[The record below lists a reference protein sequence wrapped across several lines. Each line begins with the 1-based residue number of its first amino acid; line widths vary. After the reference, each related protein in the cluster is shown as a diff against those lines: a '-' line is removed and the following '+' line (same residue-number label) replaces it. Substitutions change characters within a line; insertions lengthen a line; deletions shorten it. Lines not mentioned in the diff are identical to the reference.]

1 MKSREQLKKS
11 LKISAIGFAI
21 FGGLMNVT
29 SAEEV
34 TLKAVSA
41 FANGTTFTKNFQR
54 FVDKVNEIGPGVL
67 KINYLGGGKA
77 VLNPFE
83 LGNAIKTG
91 VVDIGNLPGAFYT
104 NIVPEADAI
113 KLTQFTIQEERKNGA
128 WAYMNDLHVKKM
140 NAYHL
145 ARQKDCVPFHL
156 YLTKKIETPDLS
168 GMNIRTT
175 PIYSAFFSSL
185 GGSMIRT
192 PPGDVYTAL
201 ERGAVDGYGWPT
213 QGVLDLGWH
222 EVTKYRVDPGFYRA
236 SVEVLI
242 NNNKWDKL
250 GKQQK
255 AILKQASMWMEGLCT
270 EDKEINATEIKRQAE
285 AGIEVISFDGD
296 YVQKAYDAGW
306 DAFLKANPEHG
317 PKLKELLT
325 K

>member
-1 MKSREQLKKS
+1 MTTITTTRKTV
-11 LKISAIGFAI
+11 IGVIA
-21 FGGLMNVT
+21 GAAGLIGL
-29 SAEEV
+29 SSIAAAEEV

-41 FANGTTFTKNFQR
+41 FANGTTFSKNFQR
-54 FVDKVNEIGPGVL
+54 YVEKVNELGKGVVKL
-67 KINYLGGGKA
+67 NYLGGGKS
-77 VLNPFE
+77 VINPFE

-113 KLTQFTIQEERKNGA
+113 KLSQYTILEERKNGA
-128 WAYMNDLHVKKM
+128 WSFMNDLHVKKM

-156 YLTKKIETPDLS
+156 YLTKKIDKPNLK

-175 PIYSAFFSSL
+175 PIYSAFFTSL

-222 EVTKYRVDPGFYRA
+222 EVTKFRVDPGFYRA

-242 NNNKWDKL
+242 NNDKWKSL
-250 GKQQK
+250 GADQK
-255 AILKQASMWMEGLCT
+255 TVLAKAAQWMESLCA
-270 EDKEINATEIKRQAE
+270 EDQKINATEISRQTN
-285 AGIEVISFDGD
+285 AGIKQIMFDKA
-296 YVQKAYDAGW
+296 YLKQAYDAGW
-306 DAFLKANPEHG
+306 KAFLKANPANG
-317 PKLKELLT
+317 PKLRELLT

>member
-1 MKSREQLKKS
+1 MTIRTTARRTVLGVLAGAVGIVS
-11 LKISAIGFAI
+11 LTST
-21 FGGLMNVT
+21 GG
-29 SAEEV
+29 AEEV
-34 TLKAVSA
+34 TLKAISA

-54 FVDKVNEIGPGVL
+54 YVEKVNELGKGTIQ
-67 KINYLGGGKA
+67 INYLGGGGS
-77 VLNPFE
+77 VISPFE
-83 LGNAIKTG
+83 LGNAVKTG

-113 KLTQFTIQEERKNGA
+113 KLTQFTITEERKNGA
-128 WAYMNDLHVKKM
+128 WAFMNDIHVKKM

-156 YLTKKIETPDLS
+156 YLNKKIDKPVLN

-175 PIYSAFFSSL
+175 PIYSAFFTSL

-192 PPGDVYTAL
+192 APGDVYTAL

-222 EVTKYRVDPGFYRA
+222 EVTKFRVDPGFYRA

-242 NNNKWDKL
+242 NNDKWKSL
-250 GKQQK
+250 GTAQK
-255 AILKQASMWMEGLCT
+255 AVLNNASQWMESLCAEDEKINASEIVRQTNAGIQQIKFDASYQKQAYES
-270 EDKEINATEIKRQAE
+270 
-285 AGIEVISFDGD
+285 
-296 YVQKAYDAGW
+296 GW
-306 DAFLKANPEHG
+306 AAFLKANPENG
-317 PKLKELLT
+317 PKLRELLT